1 MSSLSLNRPQP
12 ASASAMA
19 SAANAVTLRIMVNPV
34 SRSANYNVPQS
45 ADESSDALPPRGV
58 RFAIPLELAGAGLDQ
73 ALARL
78 MPGESRSRLAK
89 LIGEGHVRVDGEQ
102 AAGRMKLKSGEAVE
116 VTLVARAS
124 EQPYRAEAI
133 ELTIVHED
141 GDVLV
146 IDKPAGV
153 VVQPGSSNW
162 AADLLKAL
170 VHHPAPL
177 SQLARA
183 AILHT

>member
-1 MSSLSLNRPQP
+1 
-12 ASASAMA
+12 MA

-58 RFAIPLELAGAGLDQ
+58 RFTIPLELAGARLDQ

-102 AAGRMKLKSGEAVE
+102 AAGRMKLKSGGAGGGAPG
-116 VTLVARAS
+116 ARA
-124 EQPYRAEAI
+124 PPPPDRPRAVGV
-133 ELTIVHED
+133 TIV
-141 GDVLV
+141 
-146 IDKPAGV
+146 
-153 VVQPGSSNW
+153 
-162 AADLLKAL
+162 
-170 VHHPAPL
+170 
-177 SQLARA
+177 
-183 AILHT
+183 